1 MNRFLNILI
10 SAALLIGLTTSCG
23 EKVSALD
30 SGIVAQWQL
39 SEMTRYDAE
48 NLPEVFIEFTA
59 DKNFVIYQKLGDV
72 PRFRKYDG
80 TYSISG
86 SILTGEYSD
95 KEKWGSA
102 YRVSLEAEGTVLVL
116 TAVTL
121 DKETGAV
128 TAEGEVCKYIKAS
141 LSDEEKAAADVVT
154 KSAEAFLP
162 FL

>member
-10 SAALLIGLTTSCG
+10 SAALLIGLASSCG
-23 EKVSALD
+23 EKAPALD

-39 SEMTRYDAE
+39 SEMTGYEAE
-48 NLPEVFIEFTA
+48 NLPQVYIEFTA
-59 DKNFVIYQKLGDV
+59 DKNFVIYQKVGDV

-80 TYSISG
+80 TYTIAG

-102 YRVSLEAEGTVLVL
+102 YKASIEADGEVLVL

-128 TAEGEVCKYIKAS
+128 IAEGEICRYVKAS
-141 LSDEEKAAADVVT
+141 LSQEEKDAADVIT
-154 KSAEAFLP
+154 KAETAVRFL
-162 FL
+162 